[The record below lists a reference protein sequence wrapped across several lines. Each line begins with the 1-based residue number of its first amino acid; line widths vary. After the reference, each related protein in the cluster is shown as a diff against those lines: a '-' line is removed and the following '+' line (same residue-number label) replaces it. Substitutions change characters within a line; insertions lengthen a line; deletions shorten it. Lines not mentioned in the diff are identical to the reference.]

1 MPGGGGSRWQA
12 VRTALSTRSLG
23 MRSERLWPEPV
34 AGLQGKDD
42 RQIPPALAS
51 SDVGDVARP
60 GAHGVIDA
68 KAPLQDVRGLVRRW
82 ARSVVCGTNRPLRTP
97 RRPSSRITGDGEA
110 SKCRAER
117 RMRWRPGSRR
127 VHSSFWVG
135 PRVVVSAGSS
145 RCGEIA
151 RTQAR
156 PRSFQVKDVA
166 VENSGRL
173 LAESPQRLLQI
184 TQINERTAWRRRERG
199 ALNAEESDRIARIA
213 RVSPR
218 AIDSLGDECRAREWL
233 KRSNRTLPDAA
244 PLERLSTDAG
254 SERVTDELGRI
265 EYGDL
270 Y

>member
-1 MPGGGGSRWQA
+1 M
-12 VRTALSTRSLG
+12 
-23 MRSERLWPEPV
+23 
-34 AGLQGKDD
+34 
-42 RQIPPALAS
+42 
-51 SDVGDVARP
+51 
-60 GAHGVIDA
+60 
-68 KAPLQDVRGLVRRW
+68 
-82 ARSVVCGTNRPLRTP
+82 
-97 RRPSSRITGDGEA
+97 SSRAADAVEA
-110 SKCRAER
+110 RIQAGPLKLL
-117 RMRWRPGSRR
+117 G
-127 VHSSFWVG
+127 G

-166 VENSGRL
+166 VENSGRF

-184 TQINERTAWRRRERG
+184 TQINECTAWRRCERG

-218 AIDSLGDECRAREWL
+218 AIDSLGDERRAREWL
-233 KRSNRTLPDAA
+233 KRSNRTLQDAA